1 LTSMKHTVFIVDDDP
16 MIRDALSLIISR
28 ESIPV
33 SAFSNGHDFLAACS
47 GESAGCVIL
56 DVNMPGMSG
65 IELQHAM
72 LDRKIW
78 LPIIFLT
85 GSGDISTSVKA
96 IQAGAM
102 NFLTKPVNSDEL
114 LASVRLAILESI
126 EISSKNYFSTDCD
139 SRIKRLTPRE
149 LDVMRL
155 VIQGFQNKVIA
166 QKLRISHRTVEIHK
180 SKIVQKTNA
189 INLLHLAQIARAAGF
204 ESNLVML
211 DELTPTSFSP
221 TLTSQATRH

>member
-1 LTSMKHTVFIVDDDP
+1 VDDDP
-16 MIRDALSLIISR
+16 MVRDALSLIISR

-47 GESAGCVIL
+47 GESVGCLIL
-56 DVNMPGMSG
+56 DVSMPDMSG
-65 IELQHAM
+65 IEVQHAM
-72 LDRKIW
+72 LDLKIW

-85 GSGDISTSVKA
+85 GCGDISTSVKA

-102 NFLTKPVNSDEL
+102 NFLTKPVNTDEL
-114 LASVRLAILESI
+114 LASVRLAISESI
-126 EISSKNYFSTDCD
+126 KISSKNYFNADCD

-155 VIQGFQNKVIA
+155 VIQGIQNKVIA
-166 QKLRISHRTVEIHK
+166 QKLGISHRTVEIHK
-180 SKIVQKTNA
+180 SKIVQKMNV

-211 DELTPTSFSP
+211 DELTPTSFRP
-221 TLTSQATRH
+221 TLTSQANRH